1 MSQIEGVLRR
11 LGYVKAD
18 KVDRANEAHA
28 ELSARVRQLEHDVQE
43 ARALNLRLAE
53 ITDVVSRTLLPADGR
68 DDAELVKAIAAY
80 DKGLG
85 QP

>member
-1 MSQIEGVLRR
+1 MSQVEGVFRR

-18 KVDRANEAHA
+18 EVERANEAHA
-28 ELSARVRQLEHDVQE
+28 EISARVRQLEHDVQE